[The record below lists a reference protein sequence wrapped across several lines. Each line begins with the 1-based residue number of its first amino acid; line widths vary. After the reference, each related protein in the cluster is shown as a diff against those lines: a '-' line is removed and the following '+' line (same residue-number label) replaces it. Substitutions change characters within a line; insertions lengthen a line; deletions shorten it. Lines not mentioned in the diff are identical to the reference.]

1 MLGITVNC
9 IRYPA
14 RKFKDQDF
22 YEWFRGIVEGE
33 CSFDFKRKQGT
44 KNFEFNFRILLH
56 IDDLALLLFI
66 QSKLGV
72 GAVKTYSK
80 TALFKVIRIKDIQVI
95 IDIFSSN
102 PLNTTKHLNFLDF
115 KKAYEL
121 YINSD
126 KKSLELINHID
137 NIKSGMNKSRID
149 FKRNNDFKITPYWV
163 LGFVEAE
170 GSYSRAERRAARV

>member
-1 MLGITVNC
+1 M
-9 IRYPA
+9 
-14 RKFKDQDF
+14 
-22 YEWFRGIVEGE
+22 EGE

-149 FKRNNDFKITPYWV
+149 FKRNNDFKITPY
-163 LGFVEAE
+163 
-170 GSYSRAERRAARV
+170 